1 VRLSPSPVCFPTS
14 PDMTNPWLFILAV
27 LTILATPG
35 PTNTLLASG
44 AAVSGLRRSLPLL
57 AAELGGYLVTID
69 LVGLLLKPVI
79 AAYPAIGVGMK
90 AAVAVYLAWAA
101 VKLWRTT
108 GAPDGARTAVRWGN
122 VFVATMLN
130 PKGLIFALAIIPFGH
145 PDVALYLLAFAVSV
159 VGVGF
164 LWLVAG
170 HLLGAAAGRRRHLVP
185 RVASLALVGFA
196 GLIAA
201 SAFG

>member
-1 VRLSPSPVCFPTS
+1 
-14 PDMTNPWLFILAV
+14 MTNPWLFLLAV
-27 LTILATPG
+27 LTVLATPG

-57 AAELGGYLVTID
+57 SAELGGYLITVD
-69 LVGLLLKPVI
+69 LVGLLLRPEI
-79 AAYPAIGVGMK
+79 SAHPAVGVGMK
-90 AAVAVYLAWAA
+90 IAVALYLAYAAVR
-101 VKLWRTT
+101 LWRKT
-108 GAPDGARTAVRWGN
+108 GPAGGVGTAVRWSN
-122 VFVATMLN
+122 VFIATLLN

-145 PDVALYLLAFAVSV
+145 PDVALYLLAFAGSV

-170 HLLGAAAGRRRHLVP
+170 HLLGAAAGERRHLVP
-185 RVASLALVGFA
+185 RIASVALVGFA